1 MKIWVKY
8 YLFCMNLSSILA
20 WKASLRLLFGFEMG
34 HPISN
39 PNYNLKGASHA
50 KIELKFIQN
59 S

>member
-1 MKIWVKY
+1 
-8 YLFCMNLSSILA
+8 MNLSSILA
-20 WKASLRLLFGFEMG
+20 WEASLRLLFGFEMG

-39 PNYNLKGASHA
+39 PNYNLKGTSHA